1 MADVLARARDLMS
14 KAAEEPWNGSLQKAL
29 TEKFQQL
36 ASAGGGDSVND
47 DGSVLA
53 HFRNADNRTAY
64 ECPPPRR
71 SLPLSYIMGCDM
83 AAMHLRMLQDAHPFC
98 FVELFFLVSWHP
110 CGFANKNMR

>member
-1 MADVLARARDLMS
+1 MTDVLARARDLMS

-53 HFRNADNRTAY
+53 HFRNADNRAAY
-64 ECPPPRR
+64 ESPRPRR
-71 SLPLSYIMGCDM
+71 SPLVANFGMRHGHEAFANAARCIPLSFAGK
-83 AAMHLRMLQDAHPFC
+83 
-98 FVELFFLVSWHP
+98 VFLVSWQP
-110 CGFANKNMR
+110 CGFANKKMR